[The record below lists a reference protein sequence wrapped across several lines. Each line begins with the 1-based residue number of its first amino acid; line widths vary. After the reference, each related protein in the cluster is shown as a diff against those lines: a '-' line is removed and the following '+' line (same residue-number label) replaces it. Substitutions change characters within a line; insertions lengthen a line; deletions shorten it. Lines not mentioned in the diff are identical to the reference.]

1 MKDHIISASAS
12 VRDALDAIDRLSG
25 KALILFASDSD
36 GRVCGALTGGDIRRA
51 LLRGVT
57 LGDPVTQAMNAN
69 FLAITEDCDPYEAVA
84 IGKKKRLKLVPI
96 TRDGHL
102 IDILDLDTLQ
112 ALLPLDVVLMAG
124 GKGERLR
131 PLTLE
136 TPKPLLE
143 VAGRPII
150 DRNIELLETFGI
162 NHVFV
167 TVNYLHEKIEDH
179 FAARNATA
187 ARAKVECVLE
197 PKRLG
202 TLGSLALIPSFTHE
216 DVLVMNSDL
225 LTSIDFEKMLLHHKR
240 TGAAL
245 TVGAVPYTVSV
256 PYAIMRSEGS
266 RVTGLEEKPTF
277 NYFANGGVY
286 IIRTELVELIP
297 QGKFLDAPDFI
308 EQLIAHGKRVELFP
322 IEGRW
327 IDIGNPDDYRAANKL
342 LANEH

>member
-25 KALILFASDSD
+25 KALILFATGPDQ
-36 GRVCGALTGGDIRRA
+36 RICGALTGGDIRRA
-51 LLRGVT
+51 LLRGVSLT
-57 LGDPVTQAMNAN
+57 DPVSSAMNRN
-69 FLAITEDCDPYEAVA
+69 FLCISEDCDPYEAVA
-84 IGKKKRLKLVPI
+84 IGKKKKLKLVPI

-102 IDILDLDTLQ
+102 MDILDLDTLQ

-143 VAGRPII
+143 VAGKPII
-150 DRNIELLETFGI
+150 DRNIELLENFGI

-167 TVNYLHEKIEDH
+167 TVNYLHEKIEEH
-179 FAARNATA
+179 FAARNATG

-286 IIRTELVELIP
+286 IIRTELIELIP